1 MSWLLNYTN
10 VINGVLLCLAVC
22 FETVLIEN
30 LADDITPYPAHVQC
44 KFSISSITLYASVP
58 TRHTS
63 PHFIIP
69 HMTLV
74 SLSTPLTTGHKPA
87 HIYGLDAV
95 YYSILIR
102 IEVIR
107 DKFNAL

>member
-1 MSWLLNYTN
+1 MCNAN
-10 VINGVLLCLAVC
+10 
-22 FETVLIEN
+22 
-30 LADDITPYPAHVQC
+30 
-44 KFSISSITLYASVP
+44 FSISSIALYASVP

-63 PHFIIP
+63 PRFIIP
-69 HMTLV
+69 RMTLV
-74 SLSTPLTTGHKPA
+74 SLSTPLTTGPQPA

-102 IEVIR
+102 IEVIG

>member
-1 MSWLLNYTN
+1 MEVVSWLLNYTN
-10 VINGVLLCLAVC
+10 VTSGASLCLAVC

-30 LADDITPYPAHVQC
+30 LADDITPYPTHVQC
-44 KFSISSITLYASVP
+44 KFSISSIALYASVP

-63 PHFIIP
+63 PRFIIP

-74 SLSTPLTTGHKPA
+74 SLSTPLTTGPKPA

-102 IEVIR
+102 I
-107 DKFNAL
+107 